1 MELFFLFLIGL
12 CVGSFCN
19 VLVDRLPHGEDV
31 LVTRSHCDFCHMELS
46 WYELIPLVSF
56 FLQRMRCR
64 HCHKILSWQ
73 YPLVE
78 LLTAAGFVGISLIWG
93 GQSIAVFI
101 GSLIVYAMS
110 VVLLVTDLKYF
121 LIPDVT
127 LVIIGIVGLAQLTLL
142 PYALVVTHLGSAL
155 VAFLGFYILYR
166 GTKGKGMGFG
176 DVKLAGVLGLLL
188 GFPSIIIALYT
199 AFLTGAVVG
208 VILMILGKA
217 TMKTKVPFGPFLIL
231 GWFVAAV
238 WGMPLWAMWLNI
250 L

>member
-1 MELFFLFLIGL
+1 M
-12 CVGSFCN
+12 GSFCN

-31 LVTRSHCDFCHMELS
+31 LVTRSHCDFCHTTLS
-46 WYELIPLVSF
+46 WYELIPLISF
-56 FLQRMRCR
+56 FWQRMRCR
-64 HCHKILSWQ
+64 HCHKTLSWQ

-78 LLTAAGFVGISLIWG
+78 LFTAVGFVGISLVWG
-93 GQSIAVFI
+93 GQSISVFI

-127 LVIIGIVGLAQLTLL
+127 LVVIGLVGLGQLMIL
-142 PYALVVTHLGSAL
+142 PFSDGLTHLGSAL
-155 VAFLGFYILYR
+155 AAFLGFYILYR

-176 DVKLAGVLGLLL
+176 DVKLAGVLGFLL
-188 GFPSIIIALYT
+188 GFPSIVIALYT

-217 TMKTKVPFGPFLIL
+217 KMKTKVPFGPFLIV
-231 GWFVAAV
+231 GAFVASV